1 MKSRAISLFLLICLA
16 FSSLV
21 SCTQKNDNAD
31 TSVFYSFTDSTGN
44 EVTLAKKPEKVAVLF
59 SSYAEIWT
67 LSGGKVSVTVGE
79 SVERGFAD
87 NSAVLVDSGAGH
99 SQIDLETLVS
109 QKPDLVIGSSDYECQ
124 LSAVKRCAELGIPS
138 AAFKVETLDDY
149 LKVLKIMC
157 DINENIAAYEK
168 YGATVESNARSII
181 ERFVS
186 DNSDRTIKILFI
198 RAGSSSR
205 STKAKNADNNFV
217 CAMLKE
223 LGTVNI
229 ADTESPLL
237 DSLSLEYILK
247 SQPDYIFISTMGN
260 ENAACEYVSSLF
272 ESDTWRELT
281 AVQNGAYAFLPKD
294 MFHYKPNAR
303 WDTAYSYLIDLL
315 ETEFTSE
322 N

>member
-1 MKSRAISLFLLICLA
+1 MKKHLISLLLLCLVLLPC
-16 FSSLV
+16 FSSCQV
-21 SCTQKNDNAD
+21 SESDGD
-31 TSVFYSFTDSTGN
+31 SSVFYSFTDSAKN
-44 EVTLAKKPEKVAVLF
+44 EVKLTKRPEKVAILF
-59 SSYAEIWT
+59 SSYAEIWV
-67 LSGGKVSVTVGE
+67 LSGGNVSITVGE

-87 NSAVLVDSGAGH
+87 DSSVLVDATSGH

-109 QKPDLVIGSSDYECQ
+109 QEPDLVIGSADYECQ

-157 DINENIAAYEK
+157 DINGNAAAYEK
-168 YGATVESNARSII
+168 YGASVESNAHSVI

-186 DNSDRTIKILFI
+186 DNKDRSVKILFI
-198 RAGSSSR
+198 RAGSSAR

-247 SQPDYIFISTMGN
+247 NQPDYIFISTMGD
-260 ENAACEYVSSLF
+260 ENAAREYVTSLF
-272 ESDTWRELT
+272 GSDTWRELT

-315 ETEFTSE
+315 ETEFASE